1 MDVKLPNGVV
11 VKNIPE
17 GTTKDQ
23 LVGKLAAGGY
33 DINSLMQAPSQS
45 LSGDIATAVSNIP
58 SSALNLAGDLASA
71 VMSPV
76 QTGKSILDLL
86 AGTAREGARKVLP
99 ESVFSFLG
107 SIDNKAAAEHASKVA
122 TAVGSHLKKRYGED
136 LRKTLTTDPVGVGAD
151 VAGLLSGG
159 AGLVGKGAAS
169 IASLGGKSAQLT
181 KLAEASRKT
190 SSAIAAVDPANLML
204 KVPAKAA
211 GAIAAQGLGLSTGA
225 GAQAIKEAYKAGAAP
240 SITPSREFLS
250 NISGKREQTA
260 VVAQAE
266 EAFRKMRDADYQNY
280 LANTN
285 QMRGDTTVLS
295 AVDIANS
302 INSSKDIFRDK
313 QTGYVRD
320 KSARDIWRTIS
331 DEYRTWAS
339 NPNIKGVSKDF
350 DQFKQ
355 AIGSL
360 YESNPQGK
368 SAAVLKQVY
377 ESIGDTIRAQNPKY
391 HSAMEKSASAINELK
406 SIRKELS
413 LGDKQKTASALKKL
427 QSVMRN
433 NVNTGWGSRVKMA
446 DELQKYAAPGVNL
459 RASLAGQALSS
470 TEPRGLARVPTGLGA
485 GAGASL
491 LGANPALAIA
501 AGLGGM
507 AASSPRLVGYGAYG
521 AGLASPAIDAISQ
534 MRLPAVQAARE
545 NAMAEREAARR
556 RYFGDAGK

>member
-23 LVGKLAAGGY
+23 LVEKLAAGGY
-33 DINSLMQAPSQS
+33 DINSLMQAPSAS
-45 LSGDIATAVSNIP
+45 LSADIATAVSNVP
-58 SSALNLAGDLASA
+58 SSALNLAGDLAKA

-76 QTGKSILDLL
+76 QTGKSMLDLL

-99 ESVFSFLG
+99 GSVFSFVDSL
-107 SIDNKAAAEHASKVA
+107 DNKAAAERASRVA
-122 TAVGSHLKKRYGED
+122 TAVGSNLKKRYGED
-136 LRKTLTTDPVGVGAD
+136 LRKTLTTDPVGAASD
-151 VAGLLSGG
+151 IAGLLSGG
-159 AGLVGKGAAS
+159 AGLVGKGAS

-211 GAIAAQGLGLSTGA
+211 SAIAAQGLGLSTGA

-250 NISGKREQTA
+250 NMSGKREQTA

-320 KSARDIWRTIS
+320 KSARDVWRTIA

-446 DELQKYAAPGVNL
+446 DELQKYAAPGVNF

-470 TEPRGLARVPTGLGA
+470 AEPRGLARVPTGLGA

-501 AGLGGM
+501 AALAGM
-507 AASSPRLVGYGAYG
+507 AASSPKLVGYGAYG
-521 AGLASPAIDAISQ
+521 AGLASPAIDAIRQ